1 MLLTVVKEC
10 DKESLL
16 QIGTYKE
23 TFFEWLEFENI
34 SLEFPVVT
42 NQGIPPTNQPTN
54 QVTYIHITSKSYTN
68 IRPTVNSD
76 QNALKSFYQG
86 RGIGVLKQG

>member
-1 MLLTVVKEC
+1 MLLTVEKEC

-16 QIGTYKE
+16 QIGTYKG

-42 NQGIPPTNQPTN
+42 NQGMLPTNQPTN
-54 QVTYIHITSKSYTN
+54 QVTYIYITSKAYTA
-68 IRPTVNSD
+68 VNSD
-76 QNALKSFYQG
+76 QNALKSLY
-86 RGIGVLKQG
+86 

>member
-16 QIGTYKE
+16 QIGTYMG

-42 NQGIPPTNQPTN
+42 NQGMLPTNQPTN
-54 QVTYIHITSKSYTN
+54 QVTYKHITSKAYTA
-68 IRPTVNSD
+68 VNSD
-76 QNALKSFYQG
+76 QNALKSLY
-86 RGIGVLKQG
+86 